1 MSILD
6 NQNQLEN
13 CLDNEV
19 YKHQIYDLINLFGVH
34 GCRVVNLREK
44 TAHSYYVEVYKN
56 DFVLNIY
63 KDNIPCGNSEQS
75 INSSYQS
82 YNIISHIHPIYDN
95 GNFIAVDQ
103 EVSNLIIHREHKPKT
118 GLFTFLR
125 VFIEN
130 GKIIL
135 EPIHE
140 TAPILI
146 KNIEFSTIVRQ
157 FEFRVPDWYKGYVL
171 AVDCEDIMNVYDIF
185 PGLQIIQ
192 EFTINQNIY

>member
-19 YKHQIYDLINLFGVH
+19 YKHQIYDLMNLFGEH
-34 GCRVVNLREK
+34 GCRIVNPREK
-44 TAHSYYVEVYKN
+44 TTPDFYVEVYKN

-63 KDNIPCGNSEQS
+63 KDNISYENSGS

-95 GNFIAVDQ
+95 GNIVAVDK
-103 EVSNLIIHREHKPKT
+103 EVSNLIIYKEHKPKT

-146 KNIEFSTIVRQ
+146 KNIKFSTTFGQ

-171 AVDCEDIMNVYDIF
+171 AVDCEGIMNVYDIF
-185 PGLQIIQ
+185 PGLQIMQ